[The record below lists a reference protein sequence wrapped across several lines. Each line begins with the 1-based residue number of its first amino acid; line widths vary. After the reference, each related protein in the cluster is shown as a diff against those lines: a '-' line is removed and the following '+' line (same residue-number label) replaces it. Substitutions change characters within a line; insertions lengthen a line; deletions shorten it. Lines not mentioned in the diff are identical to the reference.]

1 MSILNSHIDVT
12 IDEIYAQASLTEDF
26 LLDDLES
33 DSKADNLPHHHHF
46 RKLKVMECLFRVHCA
61 AAANT

>member
-26 LLDDLES
+26 LLDDIES
-33 DSKADNLPHHHHF
+33 DSKADNLPEQQHELS
-46 RKLKVMECLFRVHCA
+46 K
-61 AAANT
+61 

>member
-12 IDEIYAQASLTEDF
+12 IDEIYAQASLSEDF

-33 DSKADNLPHHHHF
+33 DSKRENLPELQHELS
-46 RKLKVMECLFRVHCA
+46 K
-61 AAANT
+61 